1 MTKKVLVVDDDPE
14 VGRLLELTLKPMD
27 LAVYQAFSGIDGL
40 QNAYELHPDL
50 IILDVMMPGMD
61 GFDVCSRLR
70 EMAGTPVLMLTARN
84 SDTDVVH
91 GFNVGVDDYVKK
103 PFRSKELEAR
113 VRALLRRAEAT
124 ASVEAVR
131 MMGYFDSILE
141 IDLQSQ
147 TVKVCGRP
155 LELSPREYGLLACL
169 VRDQGKVISKRE
181 LLREAWGEPYANG
194 SSLVTLYIYYLRKKL
209 EDGEH
214 GFHYIHNLW
223 GRGYWFA
230 PRTQGE

>member
-1 MTKKVLVVDDDPE
+1 MSKKVLVVDDDPE
-14 VGRLLELTLKPMD
+14 VGKLLEMTLKPMD
-27 LAVYQAFSGIDGL
+27 LMVYQVYSGLDGL
-40 QNAYELHPDL
+40 QKAYEIHPDL

-61 GFDVCSRLR
+61 GFDVCTRLR
-70 EMAGTPVLMLTARN
+70 EMAATPVLMLTARG
-84 SDTDVVH
+84 SDKDVLR

-113 VRALLRRAEAT
+113 VRALLRRAET
-124 ASVEAVR
+124 SVSVE
-131 MMGYFDSILE
+131 MTIPSGYFDAILE
-141 IDLQSQ
+141 VDLQAQ
-147 TVKVCGRP
+147 IVKVCGRP

-181 LLREAWGEPYANG
+181 LLREAWGEPYVNG

-214 GFHYIHNLW
+214 GFQYIHTLW

-230 PRTQGE
+230 PRKQDE